1 MLSLRKRE
9 MQIYNN
15 MLISMYGM
23 NDVKKLQILFLKDI
37 RTLIPYN
44 QGSFQTISTEWNKFV
59 AEDSYFVDVEEKMIP
74 LFDNINSDKEYLR
87 NFMNYG
93 HSIVYM
99 DSEVLEKDIREKN
112 EFYRLFMKP
121 QDLSYSCGIVLI
133 NDGRCLGIV
142 TFFRKE
148 EWGDFTDKEIFILE
162 LFKTHM
168 TNIMAECIFKRNKV
182 GMSEEKSV
190 TPREKEI
197 IELILKGYANEEI
210 AKELYISLSTTKK
223 HIYNIF
229 KKYGVKNRIAFVKTL
244 EKSSS

>member
-1 MLSLRKRE
+1 MLSLKKRE

-15 MLISMYGM
+15 MLISMYSI
-23 NDVKKLQILFLKDI
+23 NDIKKLEMLFLKDI

-44 QGSFQTISTEWNKFV
+44 QGSFQMIGIEGDKFV
-59 AEDSYFVDVEEKMIP
+59 TGDSSFVDIEEKMIP

-87 NFMNYG
+87 NFVNYG
-93 HSIVYM
+93 HSMVYV
-99 DSEVLEKDIREKN
+99 DSEVLEENVREKN

-121 QDLSYSCGIVLI
+121 QDLRYSCGIVLI
-133 NDGRCLGIV
+133 KNGRCLGIV

-148 EWGDFTDKEIFILE
+148 EWGDFTEKEIFILE
-162 LFKTHM
+162 LFKTHLA
-168 TNIMAECIFKRNKV
+168 NIMAECILKRNKE

-197 IELILKGYANEEI
+197 TELILKGYTNEEI

-229 KKYGVKNRIAFVKTL
+229 KKYGVKNRISFVKAL